1 MRLRHVVMLS
11 ALVALAGLAESATPA
26 RGAEISAR
34 QSAVVIFQDPV
45 VINGTFVMGLVKIVH
60 DEDRMARGEPC
71 TQVFHLPEGKPPV
84 EVVAVHCKRIS
95 RPVADQLTLSLRTTD
110 PSYRVLTAYQ
120 FRGTDHAHE
129 LPVR

>member
-26 RGAEISAR
+26 RGAETSAT

-71 TQVFHLPEGKPPV
+71 TQVFHLPEGKPPP

-120 FRGTDHAHE
+120 FRGTDHAHQ